1 MSGRRNNNEIV
12 ELSISAIGFEGVAIA
27 RKDELVYF
35 VKGVVPGDKITAQV
49 KRKRKNHAEARLV
62 EVLEMSPD
70 RVDAVCS
77 HFGVCGGCSWQNLK
91 YSEQLRWKKQHV
103 RDAFERIGK
112 VGFRE
117 LHDTMPAPKQFN
129 YRNKMEFSFGA
140 SRWLTDDEINSES
153 DLLNKDFALGLHI
166 PGRFDKIL
174 NIDECHIHP
183 SAANEVLNSIRN
195 KAVELGLSGYHQR
208 EHRGFLRN
216 LVFRHSE
223 ANNEMMVILITTS
236 PETKEE
242 IEFVDWLFDE
252 LKVENKYISS
262 LLHVV
267 NDTWSP
273 VANGRIERCEGQEY
287 ITEKIHDVD
296 YRISPF
302 SFFQTN
308 SGQLNLFISKIIETA
323 KLRGDEKAW
332 DLYCGTGSI
341 TLPAAASVSE
351 ITGIELVESSIL
363 DARANA
369 ELNGINNVSF
379 HCADLH
385 GKGMPEL
392 INSLDK
398 PEVVFIDP
406 PRAGM
411 HNNLTDM
418 LNQLKIE
425 KIVYVSCNPS
435 TQARD
440 CALLN
445 ENYEV
450 LSLQPVDMF
459 PQTYHVE
466 NIALLKLRK

>member
-1 MSGRRNNNEIV
+1 
-12 ELSISAIGFEGVAIA
+12 
-27 RKDELVYF
+27 
-35 VKGVVPGDKITAQV
+35 
-49 KRKRKNHAEARLV
+49 
-62 EVLEMSPD
+62 
-70 RVDAVCS
+70 
-77 HFGVCGGCSWQNLK
+77 
-91 YSEQLRWKKQHV
+91 
-103 RDAFERIGK
+103 
-112 VGFRE
+112 
-117 LHDTMPAPKQFN
+117 
-129 YRNKMEFSFGA
+129 
-140 SRWLTDDEINSES
+140 
-153 DLLNKDFALGLHI
+153 
-166 PGRFDKIL
+166 L

-183 SAANEVLNSIRN
+183 SAANAVLNDIRN
-195 KAVELGLSGYHQR
+195 KAIELGLSGYHQR

-273 VANGRIERCEGQEY
+273 VANGRIERCEGQEF

-296 YRISPF
+296 FRISPF

-341 TLPAAASVSE
+341 TLPAAASVAE
-351 ITGIELVESSIL
+351 IIGIELVESSIL

-369 ELNGINNVSF
+369 ELNGISNVSF

-398 PEVVFIDP
+398 PDVVFIDP

-411 HNNLTDM
+411 HNNLTEM